1 MLRKDLIAQIQS
13 DTPFISNQELVYEV
27 VLSDILSRRFEPGDK
42 ISQGKL
48 GSEFNLSRGPI
59 KMALERL
66 EKEGFLVRNEEG
78 SFFVRSADP
87 YFMGNVYAFKR
98 QLDLFATC
106 QAVYDISK
114 ESLDLLHENVKEM
127 NESLQEKDFLKFC
140 ECDTQFHLKIV
151 DVAHNPLLKETYQRY
166 QNIFRFVAISNSINE
181 NLLKRLLH
189 QHHQIYK
196 AIKNRSSD
204 AAKTAVD
211 AHYSSIM
218 LF

>member
-1 MLRKDLIAQIQS
+1 MMRKDLIAQIQS

-27 VLSDILSRRFEPGDK
+27 VLSDLLSRRFKPGDK

-66 EKEGFLVRNEEG
+66 EKEGFLVKNEEG
-78 SFFVRSADP
+78 SFFVRSAEP

-114 ESLDLLHENVKEM
+114 EALDFLYQNIQEM
-127 NESLQEKDFLKFC
+127 NNSLQNRDFLKFC
-140 ECDTQFHLKIV
+140 DCDMQFHLAIV
-151 DVAHNPLLKETYQRY
+151 DVTHNPLLKETYHRY
-166 QNIFRFVAISNSINE
+166 QNIFHFVSISNTIDE

-189 QHHQIYK
+189 QHYQIYK
-196 AIKNRSSD
+196 AIKNRNSE
-204 AAKTAVD
+204 AAKNAVD
-211 AHYSSIM
+211 AHYSSIK